1 MTAMQAIQSPASLT
15 SVSEI
20 HELPK
25 RWSLD
30 PAACVDRLTDRIRVS
45 EFRRTGILEIQV
57 ASEDPKLAAALADS
71 LAALAVDRN
80 KKNQHENVIA
90 RRDSTVRIAKKLA
103 EAKQRLSQSATNDV
117 DGVLATSQIKVYEA
131 MLETAVRADAVTFLS
146 TQAQSQI
153 IDPAVPPTRR
163 SRWSG
168 GGGSW

>member
-1 MTAMQAIQSPASLT
+1 L
-15 SVSEI
+15 E
-20 HELPK
+20 
-25 RWSLD
+25 

-131 MLETAVRADAVTFLS
+131 MLETAVRADAETTLS
-146 TQAQSQI
+146 SQAAVQI
-153 IDPAVPPTRR
+153 IDPAVPPIRR
-163 SRWSG
+163 SLWSG